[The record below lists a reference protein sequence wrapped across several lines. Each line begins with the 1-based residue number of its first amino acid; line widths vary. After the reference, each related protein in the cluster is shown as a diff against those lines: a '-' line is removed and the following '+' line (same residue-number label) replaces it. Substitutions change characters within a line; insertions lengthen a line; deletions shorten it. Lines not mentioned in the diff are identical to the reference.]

1 MKKSSLAY
9 STSCQSHEK
18 ADGYEWKVDRIMK
31 KIFKVSTPVSID
43 EENRAAEILGRVRRM
58 EVRTNRLV
66 DDSLAGRYASV
77 FKGRGMDFDRVRNY
91 VPGDDVRTIDWNVTA
106 RTGDPHVKLFTEE
119 RELTILL
126 LIDVSASSD
135 FGSVVD
141 SKREL
146 AAEAAGVLAA
156 SAIRNRDKVG
166 LILFSDAVE
175 LYIPPGKGRT
185 HIMRLIRE
193 TLFFQPKNR
202 GTDIAKALDFANQV
216 IHRKSVFFLVSDF
229 CIGVPFEDRLN
240 HLRNKLQVTNRRH
253 DIIAVSVTDPRE
265 ESLPDIGRIRIEDAE
280 SGEVV
285 EIDTGSSKV
294 RETYEKLSSHRRD
307 HTASRIRSLGIDLL
321 SFTNGENWMPAL
333 MGFFRS
339 RRQRSG

>member
-1 MKKSSLAY
+1 MMP
-9 STSCQSHEK
+9 
-18 ADGYEWKVDRIMK
+18 RRP
-31 KIFKVSTPVSID
+31 STPISVD
-43 EENRAAEILGRVRRM
+43 DENRAAEILGRVRRM
-58 EVRTNRLV
+58 EVRTSRLV

-126 LIDVSASSD
+126 MIDVSASSD

-141 SKREL
+141 SKREI

-175 LYIPPGKGRT
+175 LYIPPGKGRM

-193 TLFFQPKNR
+193 ILFFQPAHP
-202 GTDIAKALDFANQV
+202 GTDLGQALDFANQV
-216 IHRKSVFFLVSDF
+216 MHRKSVIFLVSDF
-229 CIGVPFEDRLN
+229 CLGEPFEERLK

-253 DIIAVSVTDPRE
+253 DVIAVSVTDPRE
-265 ESLPDIGRIRIEDAE
+265 ESLPDVGRICIEDAE
-280 SGEVV
+280 TGQVV
-285 EIDTGSSKV
+285 EIDTSNAKV
-294 RETYEKLSSHRRD
+294 REAYETQSRQRREK
-307 HTASRIRSLGIDLL
+307 TATRIRSLGVDLL
-321 SFTNGENWMPAL
+321 EFINGENWMPAL
-333 MGFFRS
+333 MGFFRN
-339 RRQRSG
+339 RRQKTG

>member
-1 MKKSSLAY
+1 MIAR
-9 STSCQSHEK
+9 K
-18 ADGYEWKVDRIMK
+18 A
-31 KIFKVSTPVSID
+31 STPVSVED
-43 EENRAAEILGRVRRM
+43 EARAAEILGRVRRM

-126 LIDVSASSD
+126 MIDVSASSD

-166 LILFSDAVE
+166 LILFSDEVE
-175 LYIPPGKGRT
+175 LYIPPGKGRM

-193 TLFFQPKNR
+193 TLYFQPSR
-202 GTDIAKALDFANQV
+202 PGTDIAKALDFANQV
-216 IHRKSVFFLVSDF
+216 IHRKSVMFLVSDF
-229 CIGVPFEDRLN
+229 CLGAPFEERLN
-240 HLRNKLQVTNRRH
+240 LLRTKLQVSNRRH
-253 DIIAVSVTDPRE
+253 DVIAVSVTDPRE
-265 ESLPDIGRIRIEDAE
+265 ETLPDVGRICIEDAE
-280 SGEVV
+280 TGEVV
-285 EIDTGSSKV
+285 EIDTGNAKIRDAYARQS
-294 RETYEKLSSHRRD
+294 RERREL
-307 HTASRIRSLGIDLL
+307 TATRIRSLGVDLL
-321 SFTNGENWMPAL
+321 QFINGENWMPAL
-333 MGFFRS
+333 MAFFQS

>member
-1 MKKSSLAY
+1 MIGKKA
-9 STSCQSHEK
+9 
-18 ADGYEWKVDRIMK
+18 
-31 KIFKVSTPVSID
+31 STPISVQ

-106 RTGDPHVKLFTEE
+106 RTGEPHVKLFTEE
-119 RELTILL
+119 RELTIML

-166 LILFSDAVE
+166 LILFSDEVE
-175 LYIPPGKGRT
+175 LYVPPGKGRM

-193 TLFFQPKNR
+193 TLFFQPKKR
-202 GTDIAKALDFANQV
+202 GTDISKALDYANQV

-229 CIGVPFEDRLN
+229 CLGAPFEYRLN
-240 HLRNKLQVTNRRH
+240 HLRTKLQVTNRRH
-253 DIIAVSVTDPRE
+253 DVIAVSVTDPRE
-265 ESLPDIGRIRIEDAE
+265 ESLPNVGRICIEDAE
-280 SGEVV
+280 SGQVV
-285 EIDTGSSKV
+285 EIDTGSAKGIVLQVERLRAVGFGHAGVADQHGSQTKV
-294 RETYEKLSSHRRD
+294 
-307 HTASRIRSLGIDLL
+307 
-321 SFTNGENWMPAL
+321 
-333 MGFFRS
+333 
-339 RRQRSG
+339 

>member
-1 MKKSSLAY
+1 MIRP
-9 STSCQSHEK
+9 K
-18 ADGYEWKVDRIMK
+18 A
-31 KIFKVSTPVSID
+31 STPVSIED
-43 EENRAAEILGRVRRM
+43 EARAAEILGRVRRM
-58 EVRTNRLV
+58 EVRTSRLV

-106 RTGDPHVKLFTEE
+106 RTGEPHIKLFTEE

-126 LIDVSASSD
+126 MIDISASSD
-135 FGSVVD
+135 FGSVPD

-175 LYIPPGKGRT
+175 LYVPPGKGRM

-193 TLFFQPKNR
+193 TLFFQPSR
-202 GTDIAKALDFANQV
+202 GGTNIEHALDFANQV
-216 IHRKSVFFLVSDF
+216 MHRKSVIFLVSDF
-229 CIGVPFEDRLN
+229 CLGAPFEERLGK
-240 HLRNKLQVTNRRH
+240 LRSKLQITGRRH
-253 DIIAVSVTDPRE
+253 DVIAVSVTDPRE
-265 ESLPDIGRIRIEDAE
+265 HTLPDVGRVCIEDAE
-280 SGEVV
+280 TGEVF
-285 EIDTGSSKV
+285 EIDTGNTRI
-294 RETYEKLSSHRRD
+294 REAYEKQSRMRRD
-307 HTASRIRSLGIDLL
+307 KTATKIRSIGVDLL
-321 SFTNGENWMPAL
+321 EFVNGGKWMPEL
-333 MGFFRS
+333 MGFFQN

>member
-1 MKKSSLAY
+1 
-9 STSCQSHEK
+9 
-18 ADGYEWKVDRIMK
+18 
-31 KIFKVSTPVSID
+31 
-43 EENRAAEILGRVRRM
+43 M
-58 EVRTNRLV
+58 EVRTTRLA
-66 DDSLAGRYASV
+66 DDTMAGRYASV

-106 RTGDPHVKLFTEE
+106 RTGEAHVKLFTEE

-126 LIDVSASSD
+126 MIDISASSD
-135 FGSVVD
+135 FGSVED

-175 LYIPPGKGRT
+175 LYIPPGKGRM

-193 TLFFQPKNR
+193 ILFFEPERR
-202 GTDIAKALDFANQV
+202 GTDIAQALDFANQV
-216 IHRKSVFFLVSDF
+216 IHRKSVIFLVSDF
-229 CIGVPFEDRLN
+229 CLGSPFEERLSL
-240 HLRNKLQVTNRRH
+240 LRSKLQVTNRRH
-253 DIIAVSVTDPRE
+253 DVIAVSVIDPRE
-265 ESLPDIGRIRIEDAE
+265 ESLPDVGRICIEDAE

-285 EIDTGSSKV
+285 EIDTGSAKV
-294 RETYEKLSSHRRD
+294 REAYEKQARGRRD
-307 HTASRIRSLGIDLL
+307 RTAARIRSLGVDLL
-321 SFTNGENWMPAL
+321 QFSNGENWMPAL
-333 MGFFRS
+333 VGFFQS

>member
-1 MKKSSLAY
+1 MTGKKA
-9 STSCQSHEK
+9 
-18 ADGYEWKVDRIMK
+18 
-31 KIFKVSTPVSID
+31 STPVSLKD
-43 EENRAAEILGRVRRM
+43 EARAAEILGRVRRM
-58 EVRTNRLV
+58 EIRTNRLV

-106 RTGDPHVKLFTEE
+106 RTGEAHVKVFTEE

-126 LIDVSASSD
+126 LLDISASSD

-166 LILFSDAVE
+166 LILFSDEVE
-175 LYIPPGKGRT
+175 LYIPPGKGRL

-193 TLFFQPKNR
+193 ALFFQPRRR
-202 GTDIAKALDFANQV
+202 GTDIGKALDFANQV

-229 CIGVPFEDRLN
+229 CLGSPLEERLDL
-240 HLRNKLQVTNRRH
+240 LRTKLQVTNRRH
-253 DIIAVSVTDPRE
+253 DVIAVSVTDPRE
-265 ESLPDIGRIRIEDAE
+265 ETLPDIGRICIEDAE
-280 SGEVV
+280 TGRVV
-285 EIDTGSSKV
+285 ELDTRSAAV
-294 RETYEKLSSHRRD
+294 REAFERQSRQRRER
-307 HTASRIRSLGIDLL
+307 TATRIRGLGVDLME
-321 SFTNGENWMPAL
+321 FTNGQSWMPAL
-333 MGFFRS
+333 MSFFRS

>member
-1 MKKSSLAY
+1 MIRKRA
-9 STSCQSHEK
+9 
-18 ADGYEWKVDRIMK
+18 
-31 KIFKVSTPVSID
+31 STPVSVED
-43 EENRAAEILGRVRRM
+43 ENRAAEILGRVRRM

-119 RELTILL
+119 RELTIML

-166 LILFSDAVE
+166 LILFSEEVE

-193 TLFFQPKNR
+193 ILFFQPEYR
-202 GTDIAKALDFANQV
+202 GTELTKALDFANQV

-229 CIGVPFEDRLN
+229 NLGAPFEDRLN
-240 HLRNKLQVTNRRH
+240 LLRTKLQVTSRRH

-265 ESLPDIGRIRIEDAE
+265 ETLPDVGRICIEDSE
-280 SGEVV
+280 TGEIV
-285 EIDTGSSKV
+285 EIDTANPRIRDAYATQS
-294 RETYEKLSSHRRD
+294 RERRER
-307 HTASRIRSLGIDLL
+307 TASRIRSLGIDLL
-321 SFTNGENWMPAL
+321 EFFNGENWMPAL
-333 MGFFRS
+333 MSFFQN

>member
-1 MKKSSLAY
+1 MIKRKV
-9 STSCQSHEK
+9 K
-18 ADGYEWKVDRIMK
+18 ADT
-31 KIFKVSTPVSID
+31 SASHQ
-43 EENRAAEILGRVRRM
+43 EEARAAEILGRVRRM

-91 VPGDDVRTIDWNVTA
+91 MPGDDVRTIDWNVTA
-106 RTGDPHVKLFTEE
+106 RTGEAHVKLFTEE

-126 LIDVSASSD
+126 MIDVSGSSD

-166 LILFSDAVE
+166 LILFSDDVE
-175 LYIPPGKGRT
+175 LYIPPGKGRM

-193 TLFFQPKNR
+193 TLYFQPEQR
-202 GTDIAKALDFANQV
+202 GTNIAKALDFANQV
-216 IHRKSVFFLVSDF
+216 IHRKSVVFLVSDF
-229 CIGVPFEDRLN
+229 CLGSPFEERLN
-240 HLRNKLQVTNRRH
+240 LLRTKLQVTNRRH
-253 DIIAVSVTDPRE
+253 DVIAVTVTDPRE
-265 ESLPDIGRIRIEDAE
+265 ESLPNVGRICIEDSE

-285 EIDTGSSKV
+285 EIDTGNAKV
-294 RETYEKLSSHRRD
+294 RDAYQKQSRTRREL
-307 HTASRIRSLGIDLL
+307 TTSRIRSLGVDLL
-321 SFTNGENWMPAL
+321 EFTNGENWMPNL
-333 MGFFRS
+333 IGFFQG

>member
-1 MKKSSLAY
+1 MIAG
-9 STSCQSHEK
+9 K
-18 ADGYEWKVDRIMK
+18 A
-31 KIFKVSTPVSID
+31 STPVTIED
-43 EENRAAEILGRVRRM
+43 EARAAEILGRVRRM

-106 RTGDPHVKLFTEE
+106 RTGEPHIKLFTEE

-126 LIDVSASSD
+126 MIDVSASSD

-166 LILFSDAVE
+166 LILFSDTVE
-175 LYIPPGKGRT
+175 LYIPPGKGRM

-193 TLFFQPKNR
+193 TLFFQPKHG
-202 GTDIAKALDFANQV
+202 GTDIAHALDFANQV
-216 IHRKSVFFLVSDF
+216 IHRKSVIFLVSDF
-229 CIGVPFEDRLN
+229 CLGSPFEDRLGK
-240 HLRNKLQVTNRRH
+240 LRQKLQLTNRRH
-253 DIIAVSVTDPRE
+253 DVIAVSVTDPRE
-265 ESLPDIGRIRIEDAE
+265 ETLPDVGRICIEDAE
-280 SGEVV
+280 SGQVV
-285 EIDTGSSKV
+285 EIDTGNAKV
-294 RETYEKLSSHRRD
+294 REAFARQSRQRREM
-307 HTASRIRSLGIDLL
+307 TAARIRSLGVDLL
-321 SFTNGENWMPAL
+321 EFVNGQNWMPQL
-333 MGFFRS
+333 IGFFQN
-339 RRQRSG
+339 RRQRTG

>member
-1 MKKSSLAY
+1 MIKP
-9 STSCQSHEK
+9 K
-18 ADGYEWKVDRIMK
+18 A
-31 KIFKVSTPVSID
+31 STPISVQD
-43 EENRAAEILGRVRRM
+43 ENRAAEILGRVRRM

-106 RTGDPHVKLFTEE
+106 RTGEAHVKLFTEE

-126 LIDVSASSD
+126 MIDVSASSD

-175 LYIPPGKGRT
+175 LYIPPGKGRM

-193 TLFFQPKNR
+193 TLYFQPEQR
-202 GTDIAKALDFANQV
+202 GTDISKALDFANQV
-216 IHRKSVFFLVSDF
+216 VHRKSVIFLVSDF
-229 CIGVPFEDRLN
+229 CLGAPFEERLN

-253 DIIAVSVTDPRE
+253 DVIAVSVTDPRE
-265 ESLPDIGRIRIEDAE
+265 ESLPDVGRICIEDAE
-280 SGEVV
+280 SGQVV
-285 EIDTGSSKV
+285 EIDTGSAKV
-294 RETYEKLSSHRRD
+294 REAFENQSRKRREL
-307 HTASRIRSLGIDLL
+307 TATRIRSLGVDLL
-321 SFTNGENWMPAL
+321 QFSNGENWMPAL
-333 MGFFRS
+333 MGFFQS

>member
-1 MKKSSLAY
+1 MIGK
-9 STSCQSHEK
+9 
-18 ADGYEWKVDRIMK
+18 
-31 KIFKVSTPVSID
+31 KVSIPVTLAD
-43 EENRAAEILGRVRRM
+43 EARAAEILGRVRRM

-106 RTGDPHVKLFTEE
+106 RTGEAHVKLFTEE

-126 LIDVSASSD
+126 VIDVSASSD

-175 LYIPPGKGRT
+175 LYIPPGKGRI

-193 TLFFQPKNR
+193 ALFFQPEQR
-202 GTDIAKALDFANQV
+202 GTDIGKALDFANQV
-216 IHRKSVFFLVSDF
+216 THRKSVIFLVSDF
-229 CIGVPFEDRLN
+229 CLGSPFEPKLRE
-240 HLRNKLQVTNRRH
+240 LRNKLQVTNRRH
-253 DIIAVSVTDPRE
+253 DVIAVSVTDPRE
-265 ESLPDIGRIRIEDAE
+265 ETLPDVGRICIEDAE

-285 EIDTGSSKV
+285 EIDTGSAKV
-294 RETYEKLSSHRRD
+294 REAFKRQSRQRREL
-307 HTASRIRSLGIDLL
+307 TATRIRSLGVDLME
-321 SFTNGENWMPAL
+321 FINGENWMPAL
-333 MGFFRS
+333 MGFFRN

>member
-1 MKKSSLAY
+1 MTRSK
-9 STSCQSHEK
+9 TNPPGGI
-18 ADGYEWKVDRIMK
+18 ADEA
-31 KIFKVSTPVSID
+31 
-43 EENRAAEILGRVRRM
+43 RAAEILGRVRRM

-91 VPGDDVRTIDWNVTA
+91 VPGDDVRAIDWNVTA

-126 LIDVSASSD
+126 MIDISASSD
-135 FGSVVD
+135 FGSVAD

-166 LILFSDAVE
+166 LILFSDKVE
-175 LYIPPGKGRT
+175 LYVPPGKGRM

-193 TLFFQPKNR
+193 ALFFQPQHS
-202 GTDIAKALDFANQV
+202 GTDIAQALDFANQV
-216 IHRKSVFFLVSDF
+216 IRRKAVIFLVSDF
-229 CIGVPFEDRLN
+229 NLGAPFEQRLA
-240 HLRNKLQVTNRRH
+240 HLRKKLQLTNRHH
-253 DIIAVSVTDPRE
+253 DLIAVSVTDPRE
-265 ESLPDIGRIRIEDAE
+265 ESLPDVGRIRIEDAE
-280 SGEVV
+280 TGQVV
-285 EIDTGSSKV
+285 EIDSGSAKV
-294 RETYEKLSSHRRD
+294 REAFAKQSRQRREL
-307 HTASRIRSLGIDLL
+307 TATRIRSLGVDLL
-321 SFTNGENWMPAL
+321 EFVNGRTWLPEL
-333 MGFFRS
+333 MGFFRN

>member
-1 MKKSSLAY
+1 MIKR
-9 STSCQSHEK
+9 K
-18 ADGYEWKVDRIMK
+18 A
-31 KIFKVSTPVSID
+31 STPVSIED
-43 EENRAAEILGRVRRM
+43 EARAAEILGRVRRM

-126 LIDVSASSD
+126 MIDVSASSD

-166 LILFSDAVE
+166 LILFSDEVE
-175 LYIPPGKGRT
+175 LYIPPGKGRM

-193 TLFFQPKNR
+193 TLYFQPER
-202 GTDIAKALDFANQV
+202 GGTDIAKALDFANQV
-216 IHRKSVFFLVSDF
+216 IHRKSVIFLVSDF
-229 CIGVPFEDRLN
+229 CLGAPFEERLN

-253 DIIAVSVTDPRE
+253 DVIAVSVTDPRE
-265 ESLPDIGRIRIEDAE
+265 ESLPDVGRICIEDAE
-280 SGEVV
+280 SGQVV
-285 EIDTGSSKV
+285 EIDTGNAKV
-294 RETYEKLSSHRRD
+294 RAAFEKQSRERREK
-307 HTASRIRSLGIDLL
+307 TAARIRSLGVDLL
-321 SFTNGENWMPAL
+321 QFTNGENWMPAL
-333 MGFFRS
+333 MGFFQS

>member
-1 MKKSSLAY
+1 MSR
-9 STSCQSHEK
+9 
-18 ADGYEWKVDRIMK
+18 ADEI
-31 KIFKVSTPVSID
+31 
-43 EENRAAEILGRVRRM
+43 RAAEILGRVRRM

-106 RTGDPHVKLFTEE
+106 RTGEPHVKLFTEE

-126 LIDVSASSD
+126 LIDISASSD
-135 FGSVVD
+135 FGSVEE

-166 LILFSDAVE
+166 LVLFTDEVE
-175 LYIPPGKGRT
+175 LYIPPGKGRL

-193 TLFFQPKNR
+193 TLYFQPARR
-202 GTDIAKALDFANQV
+202 GTDITKALDFANQMV
-216 IHRKSVFFLVSDF
+216 HRKSIMFLVSDF
-229 CIGVPFEDRLN
+229 CLGAPWEEKLN
-240 HLRNKLQVTNRRH
+240 ALRTKLQVSNRRH
-253 DIIAVSVTDPRE
+253 DVIAVSVTDPRE
-265 ESLPDIGRIRIEDAE
+265 ESLPDVGRIRMEDAE
-280 SGEVV
+280 TGRIV
-285 EIDTGSSKV
+285 ELDTGNAKV
-294 RETYEKLSSHRRD
+294 REAFATQSRERRER
-307 HTASRIRSLGIDLL
+307 TAARIRSLGVNFLQ
-321 SFTNGENWMPAL
+321 FTNGENWMPEL
-333 MGFFRS
+333 MNFFRS

>member
-1 MKKSSLAY
+1 MI
-9 STSCQSHEK
+9 QPK
-18 ADGYEWKVDRIMK
+18 A
-31 KIFKVSTPVSID
+31 STPASLED
-43 EENRAAEILGRVRRM
+43 EARAAEILGRVRRM

-66 DDSLAGRYASV
+66 DDALAGRYASV

-106 RTGDPHVKLFTEE
+106 RTGEPHVKLFTEE

-135 FGSVVD
+135 FGSVAD

-175 LYIPPGKGRT
+175 LYIPPGKGRM

-193 TLFFQPKNR
+193 TLFFQPASG
-202 GTDIAKALDFANQV
+202 GTDIAHALDFANQV
-216 IHRKSVFFLVSDF
+216 VHRKSVIFLVSDF
-229 CIGVPFEDRLN
+229 CLGAPFEERLN
-240 HLRNKLQVTNRRH
+240 HLRIKLQLSNRRH
-253 DIIAVSVTDPRE
+253 DVIAVSVTDPRE
-265 ESLPDIGRIRIEDAE
+265 ESLPDVGRICIEDAE
-280 SGEVV
+280 SGQVV
-285 EIDTGSSKV
+285 EIDTGNAKV
-294 RETYEKLSSHRRD
+294 REAFEKQSRHRREM
-307 HTASRIRSLGIDLL
+307 TAARIRSLGVDLL
-321 SFTNGENWMPAL
+321 EFVNGQNWMPEL
-333 MGFFRS
+333 MGFFQN

>member
-1 MKKSSLAY
+1 MIGK
-9 STSCQSHEK
+9 
-18 ADGYEWKVDRIMK
+18 
-31 KIFKVSTPVSID
+31 KVSIPVTLAD
-43 EENRAAEILGRVRRM
+43 EARAAEILGRVRRM

-106 RTGDPHVKLFTEE
+106 RTGEAHVKLFTEE

-126 LIDVSASSD
+126 VIDVSASSD

-166 LILFSDAVE
+166 LILFSDTVE
-175 LYIPPGKGRT
+175 LYIPPGKGRI

-193 TLFFQPKNR
+193 ALFFQPEQR
-202 GTDIAKALDFANQV
+202 GTDIGKALDFANQV
-216 IHRKSVFFLVSDF
+216 THRKSVIFLVSDF
-229 CIGVPFEDRLN
+229 CLGSPFEPKLRE
-240 HLRNKLQVTNRRH
+240 LRNKLQVTNRRH
-253 DIIAVSVTDPRE
+253 DVIAVSVTDPRE
-265 ESLPDIGRIRIEDAE
+265 ETLPDVGRICIEDAE

-285 EIDTGSSKV
+285 EIDTGSAKV
-294 RETYEKLSSHRRD
+294 REAFERQSRQRREL
-307 HTASRIRSLGIDLL
+307 TATRIRSLGVDLME
-321 SFTNGENWMPAL
+321 FINGENWMPAL
-333 MGFFRS
+333 MGFFRN